1 MTTTNMKLV
10 LYRQANLIDNSS
22 IRDFVLTMLSYAST
36 GFYERPASTRHH
48 PLDERGEG
56 GNLLHT
62 ARVVNMVLVLAE
74 ISTMEGV
81 EKDALVAGAIL
92 HDLCRY
98 GLEDE
103 FERSCKNHPLLVR
116 RVAEEHSLSC
126 DCYDLIMRII
136 ENHMGQ
142 WGNQQ
147 FIPHISIDGMLHIA
161 DTVCARGLEVM
172 QC

>member
-1 MTTTNMKLV
+1 MTIISMKV
-10 LYRQANLIDNSS
+10 DLYRQVHLIFNPS
-22 IRDFVLTMLSYAST
+22 IRNFVLDMLSYAPA

-48 PLDERGEG
+48 LPDERGES

-62 ARVVNMVLVLAE
+62 IRVVNMVLVLVDV
-74 ISTMEGV
+74 STIKGV
-81 EKDALVAGAIL
+81 EKDVLMASAIL

-103 FERSCKNHPLLVR
+103 FEHSCRNHPSLVR
-116 RVAEEHSLSC
+116 RVAEDHSLTC

-136 ENHMGQ
+136 ENHMGR
-142 WGNQQ
+142 WGDPQ
-147 FIPHISIDGMLHIA
+147 FIPHISMDGMLHIA
-161 DTVCARGLEVM
+161 DCICARGLEVM

>member
-1 MTTTNMKLV
+1 MTIVSMKV
-10 LYRQANLIDNSS
+10 DLYRQVHLIFDPS
-22 IRDFVLTMLSYAST
+22 IRDFVLNMLSYALP

-62 ARVVNMVLVLAE
+62 IRVVKVMLVLVDV
-74 ISTMEGV
+74 STIKGV
-81 EKDALVAGAIL
+81 ERDVLVASAIL

-103 FERSCKNHPLLVR
+103 FEHSCKNHPSLVR
-116 RVAEEHSLSC
+116 KVAEEHSLSC
-126 DCYDLIMRII
+126 DCYDVVMRII

-142 WGNQQ
+142 WGDPQ
-147 FIPHISIDGMLHIA
+147 FIPHISMDGMLHIA
-161 DTVCARGLEVM
+161 DAVCARALEVM